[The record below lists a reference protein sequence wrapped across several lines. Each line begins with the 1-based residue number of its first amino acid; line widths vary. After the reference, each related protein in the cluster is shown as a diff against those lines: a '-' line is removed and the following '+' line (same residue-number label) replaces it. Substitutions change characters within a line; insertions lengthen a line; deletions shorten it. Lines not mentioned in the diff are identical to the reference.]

1 MFGRQRLRPLG
12 LRCVSGVAP
21 PFPSR
26 PEKQSNAICSNEG
39 FVPMLNTT
47 VRRELHEPRSDVM
60 RTRGKAMDCIGLG
73 FAVVIALIANGSFA
87 RAHKTV
93 SVTSYPDFVQLCTA
107 FVVGHAAPSH
117 GDSQSLPVLGR
128 FSGDCSQHKKPLL
141 FSFSHENAKNSHI
154 GAANYKPEIHSYMS
168 DFDLDKDRGRW
179 LDFKVSG
186 EGAERQIALA
196 INSIHYQDTDLTGW
210 PLRYGHLFVGAND
223 LSAVAILEQNV
234 RVEFDIRVPIALLR
248 SQLTKD
254 YSGVRVLIGA
264 VAQWTERPPR
274 INRDHFFEI
283 DLMQT
288 NGYNE
293 SYGDPSYPACDDGP
307 YDRCYYSPAGRF
319 AEGRNISLSSRLH
332 IDNLSV
338 GQEGWTHIS
347 VPLSSTIRGLHW
359 VSPPAT
365 WGEAKLKG
373 IYIGIESQGAV
384 QTMIEIRHYN
394 VVVAAND

>member
-1 MFGRQRLRPLG
+1 
-12 LRCVSGVAP
+12 
-21 PFPSR
+21 
-26 PEKQSNAICSNEG
+26 
-39 FVPMLNTT
+39 MLNTT

-196 INSIHYQDTDLTGW
+196 IDFIHYQDTDLTGW

-293 SYGDPSYPACDDGP
+293 FTGIQVTRHVTTDLMTDATTAQPDDL
-307 YDRCYYSPAGRF
+307 RK
-319 AEGRNISLSSRLH
+319 AEIS
-332 IDNLSV
+332 
-338 GQEGWTHIS
+338 
-347 VPLSSTIRGLHW
+347 
-359 VSPPAT
+359 VSPPDCT
-365 WGEAKLKG
+365 SIISLWAKKVGHISLFRCHQPFVACTGCRRRQHGARRSSRGYISASNLK
-373 IYIGIESQGAV
+373 ALFK
-384 QTMIEIRHYN
+384 R
-394 VVVAAND
+394 